1 MQFGVEIACGSS
13 RIEMTTFGGGKTVFL
28 CWGKQIQSSNFL
40 CVVCLWIVG
49 CFFNPLENSDQFSHW
64 QWNVCFFFIDRNT
77 FFIVQNFATGSILHC
92 VQDSKTQLGHLDWYM
107 ILCFVKNS
115 YWLPHIPLRMLGLS
129 SVIWNEDR
137 WSEQWFSHLRG
148 SWLCYDTWIIQQ
160 GINHYIVIE
169 VIGEQICFLVAVL
182 IILGLVGPQET
193 VEPDGIEVLSL
204 LTEQVMNYSRTNGPP
219 QGRWRILP
227 QREREWVAATT
238 NTPSPQFYPCK
249 KFLSLTKK

>member
-1 MQFGVEIACGSS
+1 MLREADSKQQFFVRC
-13 RIEMTTFGGGKTVFL
+13 MFVD
-28 CWGKQIQSSNFL
+28 CWSF
-40 CVVCLWIVG
+40 
-49 CFFNPLENSDQFSHW
+49 FFNPLENTDQFSHW
-64 QWNVCFFFIDRNT
+64 QWNLFFFIDRNT
-77 FFIVQNFATGSILHC
+77 FFIVQNFATESILHC

-115 YWLPHIPLRMLGLS
+115 HWLPHIPLRMLGLS

-204 LTEQVMNYSRTNGPP
+204 LTERVMNYSRTNGPP

-227 QREREWVAATT
+227 QREREWVAAST
-238 NTPSPQFYPCK
+238 NTLFPNFIPV
-249 KFLSLTKK
+249 KFFQSNKEVVNGLGVKEWLNDSIMGNP